1 MMKILV
7 TYATR
12 HGNTRRIAEA
22 VARALESR
30 GEVRLLPIEEL
41 TTMEAGID
49 LLVVGGPTEAHG
61 MTPPVVA
68 FFDRLAHGTLRGI
81 PAAAFDT
88 RLNWPRLLSGSA
100 AAGIA
105 ERLRREGARLM
116 EPEGSFLVSRKPE
129 LETGEVERASAWAL
143 TLADQLAPALAAAI

>member
-1 MMKILV
+1 MLKILV

-22 VARALESR
+22 VAHALEAR
-30 GEVRLLPIEEL
+30 GDVRLVPVEEL
-41 TTMEAGID
+41 TMVGADVD
-49 LLVVGGPTEAHG
+49 LFVVGGPTEGHG

-68 FFDRLAHGTLRGI
+68 FFDRLGPGALRGI
-81 PAAAFDT
+81 SAAAFDT
-88 RLNWPRLLSGSA
+88 RLDWPHLLSGSA

-105 ERLRREGARLM
+105 KRLRQEGARMM

-129 LETGEVERASAWAL
+129 LEPGELERASAWAL
-143 TLADQLAPALAAAI
+143 TLADQLAPALMAAT

>member
-1 MMKILV
+1 MNILV

-22 VARALESR
+22 VAGALEAR
-30 GEVRLLPIEEL
+30 GDVRLVPIEEL
-41 TTMEAGID
+41 KTIGADID
-49 LLVVGGPTEAHG
+49 LFVVGGPTEGHG
-61 MTPPVVA
+61 MTRPVVE
-68 FFDRLAHGTLRGI
+68 FFDRLAPEALRGI

-105 ERLRREGARLM
+105 ERLRQEGARPL

-129 LETGEVERASAWAL
+129 LEPGELERASGWAL
-143 TLADQLAPALAAAI
+143 ALSDQLAPALAAAT